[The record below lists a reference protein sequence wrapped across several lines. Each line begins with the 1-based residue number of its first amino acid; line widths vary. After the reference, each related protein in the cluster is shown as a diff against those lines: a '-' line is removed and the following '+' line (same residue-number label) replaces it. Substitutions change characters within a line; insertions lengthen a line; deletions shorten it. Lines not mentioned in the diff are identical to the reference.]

1 MSRAFFCFYLFLES
15 RADEPSVFGRIGP
28 ADLREITRGAVP
40 QPPVC
45 LFRRGAPHSASSDI
59 ASRHCWKERRRFLLV
74 FTNLSLS
81 LLDALREGTAAC
93 GAPDVRLLCPSR
105 SGASSSKMQVDAPA
119 LLRPR
124 RPGAAPY
131 SHGDSGCIVTSI
143 RRFLCTMMLL
153 PPFMLGFS
161 IFTFGPLSVA
171 CSIDI
176 VVANTLSFTC
186 AISV

>member
-1 MSRAFFCFYLFLES
+1 MAASGLLTFARS
-15 RADEPSVFGRIGP
+15 P
-28 ADLREITRGAVP
+28 GALCP
-40 QPPVC
+40 NLQ
-45 LFRRGAPHSASSDI
+45 FASS
-59 ASRHCWKERRRFLLV
+59 AEELRTALHWTSPLATVGKREERRFLLV

-93 GAPDVRLLCPSR
+93 GAPRLLCPSR

-171 CSIDI
+171 CGIICSLL
-176 VVANTLSFTC
+176 AASPR
-186 AISV
+186 A